1 MPRYRTG
8 RLTAAEKSKRNL
20 AFAIILILLVSLVIG
35 LVMMMQA
42 MNQNK

>member
-8 RLTAAEKSKRNL
+8 RLTPAEKSKRNA
-20 AFAIILILLVSLVIG
+20 AFALILIMLISLVIG

-42 MNQNK
+42 MNKS

>member
-8 RLTAAEKSKRNL
+8 RLTAAQKSKRNL
-20 AFAIILILLVSLVIG
+20 AFALILIMLISLVIG

-42 MNQNK
+42 MNQN